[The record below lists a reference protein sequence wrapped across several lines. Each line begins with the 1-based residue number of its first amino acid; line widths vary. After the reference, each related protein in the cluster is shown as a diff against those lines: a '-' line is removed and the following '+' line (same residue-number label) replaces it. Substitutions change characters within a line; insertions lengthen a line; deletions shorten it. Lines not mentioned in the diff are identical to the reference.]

1 MSSRLELRYTKGETI
16 DKFQQQKTFEWSF
29 RPMLNWMRILGIAL
43 ETHFADRKRR
53 YWFTTGFGI
62 ILFFGNMV
70 RLTSGIYHNVIQLYS
85 EDSNLFRSQNSS
97 TLLWNMFIFW
107 FNEFFLSVGIQLA
120 VMASMIL
127 NWQDLVAVLHRMER
141 NQLFDSQHFKR
152 FRRIFEIAFAFII
165 LVFKKKSDFYFDP
178 LNSIFLIFGDKD
190 AILNIGKIVIFR
202 QTYLHHI
209 LVELAAIYPSSVGF
223 LFISLGW
230 TVSIMF
236 DTFDQE
242 YIQAHKHS
250 RQQQTNSE
258 INWNQQIL
266 KWKRRY
272 FLINNLIHQINR
284 CFSVFLLI
292 FIAGHFARL
301 ITTFFYLLTLV
312 NKPSWRLKALLAYEL
327 VIMAFHL
334 LSLIY
339 IPHRINRKVIAK

>member
-1 MSSRLELRYTKGETI
+1 M
-16 DKFQQQKTFEWSF
+16 
-29 RPMLNWMRILGIAL
+29 
-43 ETHFADRKRR
+43 
-53 YWFTTGFGI
+53 
-62 ILFFGNMV
+62 
-70 RLTSGIYHNVIQLYS
+70 
-85 EDSNLFRSQNSS
+85 
-97 TLLWNMFIFW
+97 
-107 FNEFFLSVGIQLA
+107 
-120 VMASMIL
+120 
-127 NWQDLVAVLHRMER
+127 
-141 NQLFDSQHFKR
+141 
-152 FRRIFEIAFAFII
+152 
-165 LVFKKKSDFYFDP
+165 
-178 LNSIFLIFGDKD
+178 
-190 AILNIGKIVIFR
+190 IFR
-202 QTYLHHI
+202 QTFLHHI
-209 LVELAAIYPSSVGF
+209 LAELAAIYPSSVGF

-250 RQQQTNSE
+250 RQQQINSE

-301 ITTFFYLLTLV
+301 ITTFFYLLTLM

-339 IPHRINRKVIAK
+339 IPHRINRKVKKDCEIITHRLQGYNNRFLQAFDMFKRLNRIDLNEPAQQNQVGFITYNFSKHLITSKY